1 MCLHKETT
9 TGTHF
14 IFGEPLLL
22 SGTLLAFFD
31 VTGLDTLFESSTNTL
46 QNTMQFVLAGLEP
59 HLDTLNDTL
68 KVLAIRI
75 GNIVAFMPLAL
86 VIATVSLTD
95 GLSQGRVRQANAARE
110 SAAIYHRAKYWRMG
124 IIWLTC
130 LTYFLLPLP
139 FASRDVVNTP
149 CFIRYPDLSA
159 SQIS

>member
-1 MCLHKETT
+1 
-9 TGTHF
+9 
-14 IFGEPLLL
+14 
-22 SGTLLAFFD
+22 
-31 VTGLDTLFESSTNTL
+31 
-46 QNTMQFVLAGLEP
+46 MQFVLAGLEP

-95 GLSQGRVRQANAARE
+95 GLSQRKIRQANAARE

-130 LTYFLLPLP
+130 LTYFCSPFPLHPAMLLIPL
-139 FASRDVVNTP
+139 ALLG
-149 CFIRYPDLSA
+149 ILIYLQA
-159 SQIS
+159 KYLKKYL